1 MKDLCLSKCL
11 IILNHFLQKKLQS
24 DFRQHLSARTVDR
37 QQKFDALLRDVSES
51 FDCVSYD
58 HLIVK
63 MNAHGFSIDS
73 LRLTEDSL

>member
-51 FDCVSYD
+51 FDCV
-58 HLIVK
+58 
-63 MNAHGFSIDS
+63 
-73 LRLTEDSL
+73 

>member
-37 QQKFDALLRDVSES
+37 QQKFDALLRYVSES
-51 FDCVSYD
+51 FDCVSHD